1 MNVRPGIFLRAKRR
15 SLMAGAAGLAVLGAG
30 AAHSAPPALP
40 ANASPLTTGA
50 VASAEHTAA
59 WPTFKS
65 IPPKP
70 TDVRPLAAWKKA
82 IVELESNG
90 RQMAQMAAVEPWTL
104 SDTEAWAAR
113 ERAEATP
120 PPPITAADDAADDAA
135 VAAMRERAK
144 EPPRSH

>member
-1 MNVRPGIFLRAKRR
+1 
-15 SLMAGAAGLAVLGAG
+15 
-30 AAHSAPPALP
+30 
-40 ANASPLTTGA
+40 
-50 VASAEHTAA
+50 
-59 WPTFKS
+59 
-65 IPPKP
+65 
-70 TDVRPLAAWKKA
+70 
-82 IVELESNG
+82 
-90 RQMAQMAAVEPWTL
+90 MAQMAAVEPWTL

>member
-1 MNVRPGIFLRAKRR
+1 MNVRPGIFLRAAGR
-15 SLMAGAAGLAVLGAG
+15 SLMAGATSLAVLGAG
-30 AAHSAPPALP
+30 AAHGAPPVLP
-40 ANASPLTTGA
+40 ASASPVTTGA
-50 VASAEHTAA
+50 MVGAEHTAV
-59 WPTFKS
+59 WPTFKG
-65 IPPKP
+65 IPPTPK
-70 TDVRPLAAWKKA
+70 DVRPLAAWKKA

-113 ERAEATP
+113 QRAQATP
-120 PPPITAADDAADDAA
+120 PPPITAADDAATDAA